1 MLSHPRKD
9 SEMRKLVRDF
19 QLELKLIATSCL
31 HIILPTD
38 FKLILVKTLSRQNM
52 S

>member
-9 SEMRKLVRDF
+9 SEMRKVRDF